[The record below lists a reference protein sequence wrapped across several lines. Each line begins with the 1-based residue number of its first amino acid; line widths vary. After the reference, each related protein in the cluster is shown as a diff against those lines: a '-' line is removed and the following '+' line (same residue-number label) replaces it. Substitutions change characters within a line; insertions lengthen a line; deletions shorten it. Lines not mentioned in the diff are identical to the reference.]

1 MRRYLPALLVFSSV
15 LTLALAGYWLSLQSF
30 RHDQQSGFDDSAR
43 ATSSIL
49 QHSLA
54 EKLLLLESMHSLF
67 ASFDGLP
74 QPQFQRFVQ
83 PFEDELGGV
92 QALQWIVPVR
102 SADRLAFETAMQH
115 SGAAGFMITERSTQ
129 GQMTRAGERDLY
141 YPLYPLGPQTIAV
154 HGPGHDMGS
163 EPLLRTALQ
172 EAIRSGAMSLSQRV
186 ELSQAGSGKA
196 ALAAFKPLFADNRLP
211 AAAEDPVSQLRG
223 LVLGIFQLDTIFD
236 QVLASMPQ
244 QNINYL
250 LRDVQAPTGQ
260 SLLLRRTLPADDDG
274 DGDGDGE
281 RQPASWEPA
290 SQHLRFRIANREWEL
305 VASPAAAYM
314 QGRQSDTASFILSVG
329 LLLACILASYMV
341 EQVRNSERVSATEA
355 ERLSLENQL
364 FRSQKMEAIGRL
376 VGGIAHDFNNL
387 LTSIMGY
394 AELALYERDAQR
406 NEEYLNLIQQ
416 GGEKGRGL
424 IRKLLSFSR
433 NEPAQQLPLEL
444 TPLVEHTLSM
454 LKPVL
459 PARIDIQFRS
469 EASLPRVSID
479 PTSLDQAL
487 VNLCINARDAIEHRG
502 SICISLELQQAQ
514 ALRCTSCEAEFSGSF
529 VALGVTDSGSGI
541 PQESLTRIFKP
552 FYTTKEAG
560 KGTGLGLSII
570 HNVVHGCRGHV
581 VVSSRHGAG
590 TRFQLL
596 LPAVEQARRE
606 TLLKA
611 S

>member
-30 RHDQQSGFDDSAR
+30 RRDMQSQFADSAR

-67 ASFDGLP
+67 AIFDGLP

-83 PFEDELGGV
+83 PFADELGGV
-92 QALQWIVPVR
+92 QSLQWIVPVR
-102 SADRLAFETAMQH
+102 NADRLAFETAMQH
-115 SGAAGFMITERSTQ
+115 SGAAGYMITERTAQ
-129 GQMTRAGERDLY
+129 GLVTRAGERELY
-141 YPLYPLGPQTIAV
+141 FPLYPLGTQLAGA
-154 HGPGHDMGS
+154 HEPGHDMGS
-163 EPLLRTALQ
+163 EPLLQTPLQ
-172 EAIRSGAMSLSQRV
+172 QAIRSGSMTLSQRV
-186 ELSQAGSGKA
+186 DLRQTSADRSS
-196 ALAAFKPLFADNRLP
+196 LAAFKPLYADNRLP
-211 AAAEDPVSQLRG
+211 TAAQDAVPQLRG
-223 LVLGIFQLDTIFD
+223 LVLGVFQLDTIFD
-236 QVLASMPQ
+236 QVLAAMPQ
-244 QNINYL
+244 QHINYL
-250 LRDVQAPTGQ
+250 LRDLKAPAGE
-260 SLLLRRTLPADDDG
+260 SELLRRTLTEDDND
-274 DGDGDGE
+274 E
-281 RQPASWEPA
+281 QQATYWQPEN
-290 SQHLRFRIANREWEL
+290 QHLRFRVADREWEL
-305 VASPAAAYM
+305 VASPTTAFM
-314 QGRQSDTASFILSVG
+314 QRRQSNTASFILSIG
-329 LLLACILASYMV
+329 LLLACILGSYMV
-341 EQVRNSERVSATEA
+341 EQVRNSERIGATEA
-355 ERLSLENQL
+355 ERHSLENQL

-376 VGGIAHDFNNL
+376 VGGIAHDFSNL

-406 NEEYLNLIQQ
+406 NEEYLTLIQQ

-424 IRKLLSFSR
+424 ISKLLSFSR

-459 PARIDIQFRS
+459 PARIDLQFRS
-469 EASLPRVSID
+469 EAGLPRVSID

-487 VNLCINARDAIEHRG
+487 VNLCINARDAIDQRG
-502 SICISLELQQAQ
+502 SIRISLELQQAE
-514 ALRCTSCEAEFSGSF
+514 ALSCTSCDAKFSGNF
-529 VALGVTDSGSGI
+529 VALRVADSGSGI

-581 VVSSRHGAG
+581 VVSSQPG
-590 TRFQLL
+590 TGTQFQLL
-596 LPAVEQARRE
+596 FPAVEKARRE
-606 TLLKA
+606 VLLKTG
-611 S
+611 

>member
-30 RHDQQSGFDDSAR
+30 RRDVQSGFNDSAR

-67 ASFDGLP
+67 AIFDGLP

-102 SADRLAFETAMQH
+102 NADRLAFETAMQNL
-115 SGAAGFMITERSTQ
+115 GATGYMITERSAH
-129 GQMTRAGERDLY
+129 GQVTRAGERELY
-141 YPLYPLGPQTIAV
+141 FPLYPLGPQLAGV
-154 HGPGHDMGS
+154 HEPGHDMGS
-163 EPLLRTALQ
+163 EPLLLSTLQ
-172 EAIRSGAMSLSQRV
+172 AAMRSGALSLSQRV
-186 ELSQAGSGKA
+186 ELAPAGSGRA
-196 ALAAFKPLFADNRLP
+196 GLAAFMPLFADNRLP
-211 AAAEDPVSQLRG
+211 ATPEDSVAQLRG
-223 LVLGIFQLDTIFD
+223 LVLGVFQLDTIFA

-244 QNINYL
+244 QHINYL
-250 LRDVQAPTGQ
+250 LRDLQVPAGQ
-260 SLLLRRTLPADDDG
+260 GELLLRTLPEADN
-274 DGDGDGE
+274 
-281 RQPASWEPA
+281 ATNWKPA
-290 SQHLRFRIANREWEL
+290 SQHLRFRVADREWEL
-305 VASPAAAYM
+305 VASPAVAYM

-341 EQVRNSERVSATEA
+341 EQVRNSERVGATEA

-424 IRKLLSFSR
+424 ISKLLSFSR

-459 PARIDIQFRS
+459 PARIDLQFRS
-469 EASLPRVSID
+469 EAGLPRVSID

-487 VNLCINARDAIEHRG
+487 VNLCINARDAIDHRG
-502 SICISLELQQAQ
+502 SIHISLALQQAE
-514 ALRCTSCEAEFSGSF
+514 ALHCTSCEAEFSGSF
-529 VALGVTDSGSGI
+529 VALGVADSGSGI
-541 PQESLTRIFKP
+541 PHESLARIFKP

-581 VVSSRHGAG
+581 VVSSQAGAG

-596 LPAVEQARRE
+596 FPAVEKARRDA
-606 TLLKA
+606 LLKTG
-611 S
+611 